1 MSRIKVLRAN
11 PRRAL
16 AALATLLI
24 AVGVTAASGA
34 TFTAQTANPTNK
46 FTAGTLSMSNS
57 QNNAAILSATGMKP
71 GDSATGSVDIVNT
84 GTVTGAFKLSK
95 TALTNSDTDNPM
107 ADKLNL
113 VVTDC
118 GTDLNCTTGTNPNLY
133 TGTLAGIGTDIS
145 LGNFAAGVGHRYKF
159 DVVFDTS
166 ATDAYQGDNAE
177 ATFTWDAS

>member
-1 MSRIKVLRAN
+1 MSRFKVLRAN
-11 PRRAL
+11 PRRSL

-57 QNNAAILSATGMKP
+57 LDNAAILSASNMKP
-71 GDSATGSVDIVNT
+71 GDTATGSVDIVNT
-84 GTVTGAFKLSK
+84 GSVSGAFKLSK
-95 TALTNSDTDNPM
+95 TALTNSDSSNPM
-107 ADKLNL
+107 AAKLNL

-118 GTDLNCTTGTNPNLY
+118 GTDLNCGAGTSSTVY
-133 TGTLAGIGTDIS
+133 TGTLAGIGTNLD
-145 LGNFAAGVGHRYKF
+145 LGSFGAGVGHRYKF
-159 DVVFDTS
+159 DVEFDTS

-177 ATFTWDAS
+177 ATFTWNAS